1 MEDAVIV
8 AASGGVWI
16 KDAEG
21 NLKVALAGDRLEEG
35 SVLVTVPTRVARVD
49 RGKGLLDEHSL
60 PKGIA
65 GGPGD
70 APGTEVVNTGC
81 NDSASANLGF
91 DAGADGA
98 AVQGAFRWD
107 LDGLPELT
115 SRDSPV
121 EFVVSSDGYTVMG
134 NDADGERVLTISL
147 VDAEAG
153 DVVVYLSKDVDHPK
167 GGQESDLS
175 LELGYA
181 TTDKDGPTVS
191 GTLEVVINDDT
202 PDIGTG
208 AGSFVTFNGEDHQ
221 SGSLN
226 YYTGAGMVAETVSF
240 ETGAGATTVI
250 VQGKTLYGALGQNIQ
265 FTPING
271 SMPEV
276 ASGNNAAGS
285 GTFFAKYEFMGGAGE
300 KSFKIASGPHSYVSL
315 DKFVIDATWGQAY
328 ATDSA
333 VAAPEP
339 SSLLLVLMALVGMMR
354 LRVSHQ

>member
-1 MEDAVIV
+1 MK
-8 AASGGVWI
+8 SFMT
-16 KDAEG
+16 
-21 NLKVALAGDRLEEG
+21 
-35 SVLVTVPTRVARVD
+35 VLVLCFSLLAFSVTDATAGQYNISKSIDLHVPSF
-49 RGKGLLDEHSL
+49 RGASNTTHLGWDVF
-60 PKGIA
+60 G
-65 GGPGD
+65 
-70 APGTEVVNTGC
+70 APGT
-81 NDSASANLGF
+81 A
-91 DAGADGA
+91 
-98 AVQGAFRWD
+98 
-107 LDGLPELT
+107 
-115 SRDSPV
+115 
-121 EFVVSSDGYTVMG
+121 
-134 NDADGERVLTISL
+134 
-147 VDAEAG
+147 
-153 DVVVYLSKDVDHPK
+153 
-167 GGQESDLS
+167 
-175 LELGYA
+175 
-181 TTDKDGPTVS
+181 
-191 GTLEVVINDDT
+191 VINDDT

-354 LRVSHQ
+354 LRFSHQ